1 MGEREET
8 IYLKHYVK
16 QHPDNKMAWYLLG
29 KEYTIQGKEA
39 KANYCYLQSGT
50 VYEAFERK
58 KHPLLAETPQEAIA
72 TYNRQR
78 RKRRYLSR
86 AVLLSIILL
95 AGSVFAPGTPWKLE
109 RSLPGANKSAVQ
121 AVPAA
126 VEADVLNRTAV
137 VFASEAT
144 AEAAGEAAAPLLY
157 GGMKPAYGLTV
168 HQEEQDEW
176 TLWTGAAD
184 VLMSVTSSLDGSRS
198 DVRWHSNEACR
209 CEAEPAAD
217 APGFLEE
224 WKADRERQWVL
235 AGAIEHYRQREG
247 TWPKTLG
254 ELARPYPDN
263 ALSGVSARMSELF
276 PQVMKQLKSYRDEGN
291 GGFNGS
297 SSPPAEVSGAG
308 AAAEPLNAG
317 IDDNLPDEP
326 LEIVIDRANYRL
338 ALKSGK
344 TIIRSYAVGLGG
356 EKTPNGTFH
365 ISEKVRNPNG
375 RDNGEFGSRGMTL
388 SDTLYAIHGTDEPDS
403 IGKDESLGCVR
414 MLREDL
420 EELYDMVTLGTK
432 VTITSGVL
440 PDHKSQPAQRFKLE
454 PKADETNPSKVYRW
468 L

>member
-8 IYLKHYVK
+8 IYLKYYVK

-29 KEYTIQGKEA
+29 KEYTMQGKEA
-39 KANYCYLQSGT
+39 KANYCYLQSGA

-86 AVLLSIILL
+86 AVLLSIVLL
-95 AGSVFAPGTPWKLE
+95 AGSVFAPGMPWKLE
-109 RSLPGANKSAVQ
+109 RGLPAADQSAVQ
-121 AVPAA
+121 PVPAA
-126 VEADVLNRTAV
+126 GEGQVLKRTAV
-137 VFASEAT
+137 VFAAEAT
-144 AEAAGEAAAPLLY
+144 AEAAGEAAEELLY
-157 GGMKPAYGLTV
+157 GKEKPSYGLSV
-168 HQEEQDEW
+168 HQEKQGEW
-176 TLWTGAAD
+176 TLWTGATD
-184 VLMSVTSSLDGSRS
+184 ILMSVTSSLDGSRS
-198 DVRWHSNEACR
+198 DIRWHNQEVCR
-209 CEAEPAAD
+209 CDAEAAAD
-217 APGFLEE
+217 APGLIEE

-235 AGAIEHYRQREG
+235 ASAIKHYQQREG
-247 TWPKTLG
+247 VWPETLD
-254 ELARPYPDN
+254 ELVRPYPEN
-263 ALSGVSARMSELF
+263 ALSGDTARLAEMF
-276 PQVMKQLKSYRDEGN
+276 PLVKEQLKSSRAEDKQGA
-291 GGFNGS
+291 GG
-297 SSPPAEVSGAG
+297 SSPPVEEAG
-308 AAAEPLNAG
+308 KETGQGPINGG
-317 IDDNLPDEP
+317 IDDKLPDEP
-326 LEIVIDRANYRL
+326 LDIVIDRANHRL
-338 ALKSGK
+338 ALMSGQ
-344 TIIRSYAVGLGG
+344 TIVRSYAVGLGG
-356 EKTPNGTFH
+356 DKTPEGTFQ

-403 IGKDESLGCVR
+403 IEKDESLGCVR

-440 PDHKSQPAQRFKLE
+440 PDHKSQPADRFKLE